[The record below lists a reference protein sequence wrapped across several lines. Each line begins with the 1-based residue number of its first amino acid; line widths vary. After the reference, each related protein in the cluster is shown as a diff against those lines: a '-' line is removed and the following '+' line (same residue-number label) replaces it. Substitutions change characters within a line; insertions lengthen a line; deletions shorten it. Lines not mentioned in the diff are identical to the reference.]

1 MSRYG
6 FAPCS
11 CGSSMLKPTLRPPPS
26 LQPRFAASIT
36 PGPPPVIT
44 AQPASPK
51 SFAVAR
57 AAAYSGESSR
67 IRAEPKIE
75 HGGPVDPLD
84 RLEPA
89 VELLRDLRGVLAQLV
104 LVLMRL
110 VEKLPVLHGY
120 RPPPLGRVASIPI
133 TSSAASPR

>member
-6 FAPCS
+6 FASCS
-11 CGSSMLKPTLRPPPS
+11 CGSSILKPTLRPPPS

-57 AAAYSGESSR
+57 AAAYSDESSP
-67 IRAEPKIE
+67 IRADPRRE
-75 HGGPVDPLD
+75 HADHEQRREADVQADDHQRARTVGRECRNRDAGLELDARHAPL
-84 RLEPA
+84 
-89 VELLRDLRGVLAQLV
+89 
-104 LVLMRL
+104 
-110 VEKLPVLHGY
+110 
-120 RPPPLGRVASIPI
+120 
-133 TSSAASPR
+133 